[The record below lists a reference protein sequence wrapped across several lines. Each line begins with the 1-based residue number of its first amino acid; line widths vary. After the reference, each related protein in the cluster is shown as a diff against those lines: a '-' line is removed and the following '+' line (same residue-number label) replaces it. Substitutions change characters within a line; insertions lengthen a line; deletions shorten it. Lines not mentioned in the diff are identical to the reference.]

1 MRYLLLRFL
10 AILFVCASFSI
21 SVLAQKDSEE
31 ELVKTIVR
39 SLQSADDS
47 SYAALFPPMKLM
59 AGLTYTYSTTDT
71 YQLER
76 IFRLRGNI
84 RYLKEFDAEINTSI
98 MDQFDFVRQK
108 GTDSGIHWGDILIAK
123 YEFDKQRLPRE
134 LIGFELIAPIRMQG
148 YIFIR
153 DMLTRVRY
161 GIAVKD
167 IFMMD
172 GKWYGGRVL
181 NILRASSAAEYE
193 ESLRDEE
200 IELRR
205 LMVAKANGTLDSLLA
220 ARDSARKSNIKVSQ
234 LYDDEEEE
242 EEKEKS
248 MYKEVVERK
257 FYEGYFD
264 KQMKV
269 ELYVRF
275 IKGTCPETIC
285 EWEAMYRFDDMDDF
299 IVLNVERKE
308 DGTFVMT
315 EEEVGVMELKLQGTT
330 FTGNW
335 TAFSDKTEYEAYLKE
350 EIEMRDRKLFKLDR
364 TFEELY

>member
-1 MRYLLLRFL
+1 MRFKLLQ
-10 AILFVCASFSI
+10 FVVVVVAAFVVSFQAT
-21 SVLAQKDSEE
+21 AQKDSEK
-31 ELVKTIVR
+31 ELAKEIII
-39 SLQSADDS
+39 SLQTADDS
-47 SYAALFPPMKLM
+47 SYVALFPTMKLM
-59 AGLTYTYSTTDT
+59 RDLAYTYSTVDT
-71 YQLER
+71 YQLQR
-76 IFRLRGNI
+76 IFTLRRNI
-84 RYLKEFDAEINTSI
+84 RHLREFDAEVNSSI
-98 MDQFDFVRQK
+98 VDQFDFVRQK
-108 GTDSGIHWGDILIAK
+108 GSDSGIHWGDILIAK

-153 DMLTRVRY
+153 DMLTRIRY

-172 GKWYGGRVL
+172 GKWYGGRVI
-181 NILRASSAAEYE
+181 NILQASNVAEYE

-200 IELRR
+200 IELRK
-205 LMVAKANGTLDSLLA
+205 LLIAKANGTLDSLLA
-220 ARDSARKSNIKVSQ
+220 AKDSVRKSNIKVSQ

-242 EEKEKS
+242 EEKD
-248 MYKEVVERK
+248 MYKEIVDRK
-257 FYEGYFD
+257 LYTGYFD

-269 ELYVRF
+269 ELYMRF
-275 IKGTCPETIC
+275 IKGTCPETVC
-285 EWEAMYRFDDMDDF
+285 EWEAMYRFDDMDEF
-299 IVLNVERKE
+299 IVLDVERRE

-350 EIEMRDRKLFKLDR
+350 EAEMRDRKLFKLDR
-364 TFEELY
+364 MFEELYWE